1 MHIGLHWTGAGAMN
15 LASAKAQMIESSA
28 VGWVLSQAAK
38 EVTMMSLSAQG
49 DLCVGQLDLKP
60 ESALT
65 ALPRRWVSGLQ
76 ASSVWPFPVLG
87 TIFSSNKVL
96 EFYSR
101 MTLLR

>member
-15 LASAKAQMIESSA
+15 LASAKAQMIEC
-28 VGWVLSQAAK
+28 WVLSQAAK